1 MAPLVIFVAAGL
13 IGGLIMALTFIRF
26 QKGSD
31 LESGTS
37 RLQPPSTNAINMARI
52 RVTGV
57 GGLGMVAMSVAV
69 AVFVPRIRMT
79 MVIGLLLG
87 AALAA
92 VLIARRR
99 RNGPLPSSSQ
109 HPGAHSML
117 TLESPTGAAARQGG
131 RRPDLSKLK
140 AHLSREPLS
149 TYR

>member
-13 IGGLIMALTFIRF
+13 IGGLIIALTVIRF

-31 LESGTS
+31 LESGT

-79 MVIGLLLG
+79 MVVGLLLG

-117 TLESPTGAAARQGG
+117 TIEAPTGAAARQGG
-131 RRPDLSKLK
+131 RRPDLAKLK